1 MALTL
6 TLTLTPTLTPTL
18 TLTLTL
24 TRWAFRHGQT
34 VLRGTGGVAKR
45 ISKAGHNV

>member
-6 TLTLTPTLTPTL
+6 TLTLTP